1 MCCLSSMEGQVTSS
15 SNRIVNVVEDLP
27 YIIRASLSGF
37 AVVSADLIV
46 PALTCIAH
54 IISYIN
60 FVYVYVHVFLC
71 TWFL

>member
-1 MCCLSSMEGQVTSS
+1 MEGQVTSS
-15 SNRIVNVVEDLP
+15 SNSIVNVVEDLP

-54 IISYIN
+54 VISCIIN
-60 FVYVYVHVFLC
+60 VHICDL
-71 TWFL
+71 LLL